1 MIKEGTKGGKMLL
14 NLHVKNLALIKEVDV
29 DFTNGLIVLTGE
41 TGAGKSLILGSV
53 NIALG
58 NKASKELIRTGA
70 EYSLVELTFSVSD
83 KCAESLKNFDIYM
96 EDDNIVTVTR
106 KISEGR
112 SVSKINGET
121 VNLNTLKSVMSMLV
135 DIHGQ
140 HDHQSLLYTN
150 NHLSILDKFA
160 KDSISSILNQVE
172 VEFDKFTKLKNKLKD
187 YDIDDAKRA
196 REIEFA
202 QYEVNEIEAANLNPN
217 EDIELEEKYKK
228 LSNGKDIVSSLSE
241 IYNCLSYESDGGVG
255 EILNRAISSI
265 NRIGGIDTKID
276 DFQKALYDLDSLCRD
291 ITSEIYDY
299 TEEMQYDPEH
309 IREVEE
315 RLDIINHLKLKYG
328 QTIEQI
334 FKYRDEKQEF
344 LDKLSNYEYE
354 IEQLNNE
361 IKESEIKLG
370 KLCDELSLRRQEAAK
385 ELSVL
390 VKQALIDLN
399 FLSVEFEIYLTKKDT
414 YTEKG
419 RDNVEF
425 LISTNPG
432 EPVKSLAKVASGGE
446 LSRIMLAIKSILAE
460 EDEIDTLIFDE
471 IDTGISGK
479 TAQMVAEKMAKI
491 SKAHQ
496 VLCIS
501 HLSQI
506 AAMADSHYLIEKRS
520 QDNSTTT
527 DIVKLDRNQSINELV
542 RINNGGEV
550 TQAAVIQATE
560 MKDMADRTKCNLC

>member
-1 MIKEGTKGGKMLL
+1 MLL
-14 NLHVKNLALIKEVDV
+14 NLHVKNLALIREVDV

-58 NKASKELIRTGA
+58 NKASKELIRTGSD
-70 EYSLVELTFSVSD
+70 YSLVELTFSVSSQ
-83 KCAESLKNFDIYM
+83 CAETLKQFDIYM
-96 EDDNIVTVTR
+96 EEDNIVTVIR

-121 VNLNTLKSVMSMLV
+121 VNLNTLKQVMSILV

-150 NHLSILDKFA
+150 NHLTILDKFA
-160 KDSISSILNQVE
+160 KDSICDVLQLVKN
-172 VEFDKFTKLKNKLKD
+172 EFDRYTKLKIKLQE
-187 YDIDDAKRA
+187 YDLDDAKRA

-202 QYEVNEIEAANLNPN
+202 RYEVNEIDSAGLKIN
-217 EDIELEEKYKK
+217 EDVELEEEYKK
-228 LSNGKDIVSSLSE
+228 LSNGKDIVSNLSE
-241 IYNCLSYESDGGVG
+241 VYNYLSYESDGGVG
-255 EILNRAISSI
+255 EIINRAIMSI
-265 NRIGGIDTKID
+265 NHINCFDKKID
-276 DFQKALYDLDSLCRD
+276 DFQKTLYDMDTMCRD

-299 TEEMQYDPEH
+299 TEEMQYDPEY
-309 IREVEE
+309 IREIEE

-344 LDKLSNYEYE
+344 LDKLNNYE
-354 IEQLNNE
+354 NE
-361 IKESEIKLG
+361 INELNDEINNSELKLYG
-370 KLCDELSLRRQEAAK
+370 LCDELSRRRAVAAK
-385 ELSVL
+385 ELGIL
-390 VKQALIDLN
+390 VKEALQDLN
-399 FLSVEFEIYLTKKDT
+399 FFSVEFEIDLTKKET
-414 YTEKG
+414 FTEKG
-419 RDNVEF
+419 WDNVEF

-432 EPVKSLAKVASGGE
+432 EPLKSLAKVASGGE

-479 TAQMVAEKMAKI
+479 TAQMVAEKLAKI
-491 SKAHQ
+491 SRKHQ

-501 HLSQI
+501 HLAQI

-520 QDNSTTT
+520 EYNSTMT
-527 DIVKLDRNQSINELV
+527 DIVKLDRNQSIEELI
-542 RINNGGEV
+542 RINGGSEI
-550 TQAAVIQATE
+550 TDAAITHATE